1 MAIRLLEK
9 GRVVIFAAGTGN
21 PYFTTDT
28 AASLRSAEIG
38 AKIMLKSTRV
48 DGVFN
53 KDPELNDKAEI
64 FDILSYQDVIDQK
77 LAVMD
82 LTSITLCEENK
93 MPIRVF
99 NGTIKG
105 NIRKALIGETIGTY
119 IGDE

>member
-1 MAIRLLEK
+1 MEK

-119 IGDE
+119 IADQ